1 MYVCMRVCMCVHGC
15 VCACV
20 YMSVCACLCVCL
32 RVYVCMSV
40 CVCEF
45 VHACMHVKMRDNISL
60 IIQVGVPA
68 ALDMCLTGKNIR
80 ADKAKKMGL
89 VDSTVDPLGMYM
101 RKL

>member
-1 MYVCMRVCMCVHGC
+1 MIHSYVCVH
-15 VCACV
+15 ACV
-20 YMSVCACLCVCL
+20 YVCAWLCV
-32 RVYVCMSV
+32 
-40 CVCEF
+40 
-45 VHACMHVKMRDNISL
+45 HVKMRDNISL